1 MTRFLG
7 DSAGTAHVRQ
17 GPACLALNPIC
28 KQRGV
33 PPFRSLLTPNGSSCS
48 DEGVFS
54 LQAAGTAWGGPLGPP
69 DLTQEATVSQGNYG
83 LQGRLLPAVESRD
96 LKHFGSKTFQDIHL
110 EVFGFLVNQ
119 EGDL

>member
-1 MTRFLG
+1 MEAAALMKG
-7 DSAGTAHVRQ
+7 LSVCRQ
-17 GPACLALNPIC
+17 QEQP
-28 KQRGV
+28 
-33 PPFRSLLTPNGSSCS
+33 
-48 DEGVFS
+48 
-54 LQAAGTAWGGPLGPP
+54 GGGALGPP
-69 DLTQEATVSQGNYG
+69 DLTQEATVSPGNYG